1 MSETFVKT
9 YTHLKDRPRADRAL
23 HMLQT
28 TASLVKPIMRKHGW
42 VLPVLSEFYPDDP
55 HLVDV
60 NGGQKILL
68 RLRLPH
74 DAGSF
79 YDEEQVVLVMLH
91 ELTHNVHGPHDDK
104 FYKFLSELEAEYEA
118 LKRSGYSG
126 EGFFSKGHRVGTNVS
141 HNLPPHQARAKA
153 LEAAEKRRKVSHLIG
168 QGGRLGGISNVRNLT
183 PRELAAQAAERRA
196 RDAKSCA
203 YGVDADIEAAKAA
216 EESIESN
223 AIDLTGD
230 SDDEVVILDNPA
242 NSSKV
247 AIVETD
253 RTTIARAIPNV
264 EESDDEVEIIGEP
277 MAVPQKPAS
286 KITDTRRVIQ
296 LQEAKSPNAVQ
307 TPLPRTKP
315 PAKRTQSVPTE
326 WHCPTCT
333 LLNPMRALT
342 CDACLTPRP
351 IDKEYG
357 WMCHVC
363 GEYPMSHE
371 FWTCRSCGTMKASS

>member
-1 MSETFVKT
+1 M
-9 YTHLKDRPRADRAL
+9 
-23 HMLQT
+23 
-28 TASLVKPIMRKHGW
+28 
-42 VLPVLSEFYPDDP
+42 
-55 HLVDV
+55 
-60 NGGQKILL
+60 
-68 RLRLPH
+68 
-74 DAGSF
+74 
-79 YDEEQVVLVMLH
+79 
-91 ELTHNVHGPHDDK
+91 
-104 FYKFLSELEAEYEA
+104 
-118 LKRSGYSG
+118 
-126 EGFFSKGHRVGTNVS
+126 
-141 HNLPPHQARAKA
+141 
-153 LEAAEKRRKVSHLIG
+153 
-168 QGGRLGGISNVRNLT
+168 
-183 PRELAAQAAERRA
+183 
-196 RDAKSCA
+196 
-203 YGVDADIEAAKAA
+203 
-216 EESIESN
+216 
-223 AIDLTGD
+223 
-230 SDDEVVILDNPA
+230 ILDDPA

-247 AIVETD
+247 AIVEPD

-277 MAVPQKPAS
+277 IAVPQKPAP
-286 KITDTRRVIQ
+286 KIIDTRRVIQ

-326 WHCPTCT
+326 WPCPACT

>member
-1 MSETFVKT
+1 MSETFIKT
-9 YTHLKDRPRADRAL
+9 YTHLKDRPKADRAL

-153 LEAAEKRRKVSHLIG
+153 LEAAEKRRKVSNLIG
-168 QGGRLGGISNVRNLT
+168 QGGRLGGVANVRNLT

-203 YGVDADIEAAKAA
+203 YGVDADREAAKAV

-230 SDDEVVILDNPA
+230 SDDEVVILNDPT
-242 NSSKV
+242 NSTKV
-247 AIVETD
+247 AAAQSD
-253 RTTIARAIPNV
+253 RTATATAIPNV
-264 EESDDEVEIIGEP
+264 EESDDEIEIIGEP
-277 MAVPQKPAS
+277 IA
-286 KITDTRRVIQ
+286 T
-296 LQEAKSPNAVQ
+296 L
-307 TPLPRTKP
+307 LPRSKP
-315 PAKRTQSVPTE
+315 QPVPTE
-326 WHCPTCT
+326 WSCPTCT

-351 IDKEYG
+351 INKAYG
-357 WMCHVC
+357 WMCHAC
-363 GEYPMSHE
+363 GEYPMPHE